1 MYEGL
6 NVRSEIGC
14 LRKVMLYRPGAEL
27 LNLSPDTLGP
37 LLFDDIP
44 FLEEAQ
50 REHDAFARL
59 LAEEGVE
66 VLYLDELV
74 AEALDAAPGV
84 RDSFC
89 ERWLDE
95 SGLAGRAARR
105 AVRDLLGSIG
115 DTRELVRRCIA
126 GVRADEL
133 GPVRD
138 RASSLADLMLTDSN
152 ASSPLAID
160 PIPNIYFTRDTFSVI
175 GQGASVNRMLTTTRR
190 RESVFGEFVLR
201 YHPEYGGA
209 PLWYTPNLPYHVEG
223 GDILVLGPDVVG
235 VGISERT
242 SAAAIDVLAHSLL
255 WGGSGVDGARPGE
268 KDAGALPD
276 SGIRRVMAFSIP
288 HKRSFMHLDT
298 VFTQVDVDTFTV
310 HPGILG
316 TLHVFELTR
325 GAREGE
331 VAIRELDEPLD
342 VALAR
347 ALGLDGVRLIK
358 CGGDDA
364 IAAAREQWNDGSNT
378 LAVRPGRV
386 LVYQRNAV
394 TNDILARAGIELLE
408 VPSAELSRGRGGPHC
423 MSMALWRDEL

>member
-1 MYEGL
+1 
-6 NVRSEIGC
+6 
-14 LRKVMLYRPGAEL
+14 MLYRPGAEL

-50 REHDAFARL
+50 REHDAFAQL
-59 LAEEGVE
+59 LRDEGVE

-74 AEALDAAPGV
+74 AEALDAAPGA
-84 RDSFC
+84 RAAFC
-89 ERWLDE
+89 ERWIDE
-95 SGLAGRAARR
+95 SGLAGRAARQ
-105 AVRDLLGSIG
+105 AVRELLDDIT
-115 DTRELVRRCIA
+115 DTRALVRRCIA
-126 GVRADEL
+126 GVRVDEL
-133 GPVRD
+133 GLSPA
-138 RASSLADLMLTDSN
+138 RAASLADLVLTDAN
-152 ASSPLAID
+152 ASTPLAID

-175 GQGASVNRMLTTTRR
+175 GAGASVNRMLTTTRR
-190 RESVFGEFVLR
+190 RESIFGEFVLR
-201 YHPEYGGA
+201 HHPVYGGA
-209 PLWYTPNLPYHVEG
+209 PLWYTPEAPYHIEG

-242 SAAAIDVLAHSLL
+242 SAAAVDVLAHRLL
-255 WGGSGVDGARPGE
+255 WGGTDPSGGERPGQSGPGAAGE
-268 KDAGALPD
+268 KNPAALPD

-325 GAREGE
+325 GARPGE
-331 VAIRELDEPLD
+331 VTIRELDESLD

-347 ALGLDGVRLIK
+347 ALGLDAVRLIK

-394 TNDILARAGIELLE
+394 TNDILARAGVELLE

-423 MSMALWRDEL
+423 MSMAFWRDAL